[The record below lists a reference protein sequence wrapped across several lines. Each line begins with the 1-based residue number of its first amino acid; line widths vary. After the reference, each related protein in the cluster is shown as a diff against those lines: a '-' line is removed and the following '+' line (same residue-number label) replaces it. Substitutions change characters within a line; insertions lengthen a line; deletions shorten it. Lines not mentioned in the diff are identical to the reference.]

1 MIAARAE
8 LDGVRRQL
16 GREMNTIL
24 TGLRNEVET
33 ARTHEMELN
42 DRLRTARDEMVRMD
56 KAEVSV
62 GQLSRQLGAN
72 RNLYE
77 SLLKRYTETVALRD
91 NQQPEARVI
100 SRAQI
105 PLSPAYPKATQKIGR
120 AHVGRS
126 EEHTSELQSLMRISY
141 AVFCST
147 KKKKTTH

>member
-77 SLLKRYTETVALRD
+77 SLLKRYTET
-91 NQQPEARVI
+91 
-100 SRAQI
+100 
-105 PLSPAYPKATQKIGR
+105 
-120 AHVGRS
+120 RS
-126 EEHTSELQSLMRISY
+126 EERRVGKEC
-141 AVFCST
+141 VST
-147 KKKKTTH
+147 CRSRWSAYHEQKKKKKTKQ